1 MANIIA
7 VVWDFDKTLVNGYM
21 EEPIFEHYGVD
32 SSVFWREV
40 NSLPEKYR
48 VEQGVRVNPDTI
60 YLNHFIHY
68 ANNCKSYGFRYKTAL
83 CIRT

>member
-60 YLNHFIHY
+60 YLIILFIMP
-68 ANNCKSYGFRYKTAL
+68 KRESLKD
-83 CIRT
+83 